1 MQGHSTI
8 HPTERASP
16 EAQIGEGTWIWHH
29 AQVREGAKIGRNC
42 CIGKNVYMGF
52 DVIIGNHVKIQ
63 NNASIFHR
71 AIIGDG
77 VFIDPHACLDNDK
90 IP

>member
-1 MQGHSTI
+1 
-8 HPTERASP
+8 
-16 EAQIGEGTWIWHH
+16 
-29 AQVREGAKIGRNC
+29 
-42 CIGKNVYMGF
+42 
-52 DVIIGNHVKIQ
+52 VIIGNHVKIQ

-71 AIIGDG
+71 AIIEDG